1 MPPVRPQ
8 FLYRPWFVIMMTK
21 LSRHDDEAKKRL
33 AEHWSC
39 DVDDGAQRTLY
50 LYVDWLCGKVHY
62 KALLYI
68 AERYTSWFFNESSSC
83 WEVVNPSAALVWI
96 LRWTFW
102 YDHSFDLAFLGVDF

>member
-1 MPPVRPQ
+1 MPVRPQ
-8 FLYRPWFVIMMTK
+8 FLHRPWFEKMMAR
-21 LSRHDDEAKKRL
+21 LSGLDDEAKTRL
-33 AEHWSC
+33 QVHWSC
-39 DVDDGAQRTLY
+39 KLDDGAKRTLY
-50 LYVDWLCGKVHY
+50 RYMDSLHGKVCF

-68 AERYTSWFFNESSSC
+68 AERYTCWFFNESSSR